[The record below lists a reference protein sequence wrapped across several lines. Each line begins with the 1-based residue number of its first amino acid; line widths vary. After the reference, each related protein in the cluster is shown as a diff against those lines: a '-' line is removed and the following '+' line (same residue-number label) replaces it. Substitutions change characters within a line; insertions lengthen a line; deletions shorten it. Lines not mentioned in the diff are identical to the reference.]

1 MRSFVCEVSKDWD
14 FLKVV
19 HNQPKS
25 RRISFQTH
33 YKFSTEK
40 SELWRFTS
48 IYLKH
53 GPANSA
59 R

>member
-1 MRSFVCEVSKDWD
+1 MRSFVCEGSKDWD
-14 FLKVV
+14 FLKVA

-40 SELWRFTS
+40 PEL
-48 IYLKH
+48 
-53 GPANSA
+53 
-59 R
+59 